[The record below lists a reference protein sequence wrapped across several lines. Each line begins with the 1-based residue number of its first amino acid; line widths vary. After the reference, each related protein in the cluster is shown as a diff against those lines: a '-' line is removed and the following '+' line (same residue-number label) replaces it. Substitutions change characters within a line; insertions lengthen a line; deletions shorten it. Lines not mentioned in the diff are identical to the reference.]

1 MQSLGKKLIQKQVL
15 GKKSQFAQYLGNK
28 KLAHKKHVH
37 YENNNQDDQNK
48 KPISPLEKRSQWDL
62 FIDNFFL

>member
-15 GKKSQFAQYLGNK
+15 GKKSQFGQYLGNK

-48 KPISPLEKRSQWDL
+48 KPISPLEKR
-62 FIDNFFL
+62 

>member
-15 GKKSQFAQYLGNK
+15 GKKSQFGQYLGNK

-37 YENNNQDDQNK
+37 YEHNHDDQNK
-48 KPISPLEKRSQWDL
+48 KPISPLEKRSQ
-62 FIDNFFL
+62 

>member
-1 MQSLGKKLIQKQVL
+1 MQSLGKKLIHKQVL

-48 KPISPLEKRSQWDL
+48 KPISPLEKRSQ
-62 FIDNFFL
+62 

>member
-1 MQSLGKKLIQKQVL
+1 MQSLGKKLIHKELL

-37 YENNNQDDQNK
+37 YEHNQDDQDK
-48 KPISPLEKRSQWDL
+48 KPISPLEKK
-62 FIDNFFL
+62 I

>member
-28 KLAHKKHVH
+28 KLAHKKHIQQAFQPDEH
-37 YENNNQDDQNK
+37 DK
-48 KPISPLEKRSQWDL
+48 KPISPLELSL
-62 FIDNFFL
+62 IHI

>member
-28 KLAHKKHVH
+28 KLAHKKNVH
-37 YENNNQDDQNK
+37 YENNQNDQDK
-48 KPISPLEKRSQWDL
+48 KTISPLEKK
-62 FIDNFFL
+62 I

>member
-15 GKKSQFAQYLGNK
+15 GKKSQFGQYLGNK

-37 YENNNQDDQNK
+37 YEHNNQDDQNK
-48 KPISPLEKRSQWDL
+48 KPISPLEKK
-62 FIDNFFL
+62 